1 MQRYQFIS
9 VSVIEVDDQMVIEDV
24 DGIDKTI
31 YDFLLIC
38 RITRIALPE
47 PLKPEQNLLPCK
59 KRLCDLLLQ
68 DVCLQRLTLLL

>member
-1 MQRYQFIS
+1 
-9 VSVIEVDDQMVIEDV
+9 MVIEDV

-47 PLKPEQNLLPCK
+47 PLSLIHISGARALGGRKLARVSEPDPGILRGPGGDNAGDTRPF
-59 KRLCDLLLQ
+59 
-68 DVCLQRLTLLL
+68 